1 MNQPSMSGHLRSS
14 ITSIKWFENNGG
26 RAIRRDVFGRVFRIF
41 SRIHWTCSHIKE
53 SVQTRVDLEK
63 VNRYGKPMGQRF
75 GQACFLVMLMLL
87 TPLSGCFGQQDGE
100 FGSTDDVVITPAVLT
115 GGVFQGL
122 TIAAEADLSVYVPY
136 LMLNSDTGFVQNSTV
151 VDLKAGESALL
162 TVLAPPRTDTAVIML
177 GEYGRENWP
186 VRTIEESWRTWI
198 QRDGHERS
206 DNPGIQRVPATN
218 GTLDAVLPSN
228 SSGGPVLAV
237 RLPIERPMAPAY
249 AEAEGGRHSTG
260 VVNGRTTFNFLSSL
274 SDTTSDPTDV
284 VDGALGYLDRWAG
297 QGNAAY
303 EDAALH
309 LIQTM
314 ENFGLEVITQ
324 RFTYDSLMTGAQ
336 NPEAYNICGYRYGEV
351 DPDKWM
357 VFGAHFDIAP
367 PVNGAVLDPHVFGR
381 TYGTR
386 VGAYDNTAGTSM
398 VLTVAEAM
406 ANYKTRNTMV
416 FCLWSG
422 EEGGKRGSDFW
433 TDEWVKNEN
442 PDVEVTNYVNL
453 DMAGVNWP
461 GGGGAP
467 CGGNHGPDGGCDPQ
481 PEVDPD
487 GYPKDE
493 EVWPMRVYIGPSL
506 DHDIMNQP
514 GMVGLA
520 MWIGSDAI
528 GVEEQMS
535 ALIGTDLPADTWKVD
550 DWMAKDRPEIIVY
563 EDTTARSD
571 HATFQDNLGTVTM
584 GFGGLVDGYWCYHQT
599 CDTLDEMID
608 WMDTTGKDYGEEQS
622 GTSNLV
628 DALDTITW
636 WATYSFFHLD
646 ENPVRNA
653 YL

>member
-1 MNQPSMSGHLRSS
+1 MA
-14 ITSIKWFENNGG
+14 GG
-26 RAIRRDVFGRVFRIF
+26 RG
-41 SRIHWTCSHIKE
+41 
-53 SVQTRVDLEK
+53 L
-63 VNRYGKPMGQRF
+63 
-75 GQACFLVMLMLL
+75 QALTLVLIMVMA
-87 TPLSGCFGQQDGE
+87 PLAGCFGENDGGAGVE
-100 FGSTDDVVITPAVLT
+100 SGDVAITPAILN

-122 TIAAEADLSVYVPY
+122 TVSADEDLSAYIPY
-136 LMLNSDTGFVQNSTV
+136 LIQNKDTGFVQNSTV
-151 VDLKAGESALL
+151 VDLRAGESVLL
-162 TVLAPPRTDTAVIML
+162 SVLAPPRTDTAVVLL
-177 GEYGRENWP
+177 GDYGRENWP
-186 VRTIEESWRTWI
+186 IRFVDESWRTWYE
-198 QRDGHERS
+198 RDGFEATDS
-206 DNPGIQRVPATN
+206 PGIMRESGVN
-218 GTLDAVLPSN
+218 GTLDTVLHSN
-228 SSGGPVLAV
+228 SSGGKVVVIRIPV
-237 RLPIERPMAPAY
+237 ERPMAAAY
-249 AEAEGGRHSTG
+249 SEADGGRHSTG
-260 VVNGRTTFNFLSSL
+260 VVDGRTTFNYLSML
-274 SDTTSDPTDV
+274 SDETSDPTDAA
-284 VDGALGYLDRWAG
+284 DGAMGYLDRWAG

-303 EDAALH
+303 EDAAQY
-309 LIQTM
+309 LIQTLGS
-314 ENFGLEVITQ
+314 FGLEVITQ
-324 RFTYDSLMTGAQ
+324 RFTYDSLQTGAQ
-336 NPEAYNICGYRYGEV
+336 NPEAYNICGYRFGEV
-351 DPDKWM
+351 NPDKWM

-367 PVNGAVLDPHVFGR
+367 PINGGMLDPHIFGR

-406 ANYKTRNTMV
+406 AGYSTRNTMV
-416 FCLWSG
+416 FCLRSG

-433 TDEWVKNEN
+433 TDYWVKEDN
-442 PDVEVTNYVNL
+442 PNVEVTNYVNL

-467 CGGNHGPDGGCDPQ
+467 CGNGHGGGEAGCDPQ
-481 PEVDPD
+481 PEIDPD

-506 DHDIMNQP
+506 DHDVMNQP

-528 GVEEQMS
+528 GVEEQMAPLLGTGHS
-535 ALIGTDLPADTWKVD
+535 AETWKVD

-599 CDTLDEMID
+599 CDTMDEMID
-608 WMDTTGKDYGEEQS
+608 WMDTTGKDYGDEQS

-646 ENPVRNA
+646 ESPVRNA
-653 YL
+653 YLE

>member
-1 MNQPSMSGHLRSS
+1 MLGRSS
-14 ITSIKWFENNGG
+14 S
-26 RAIRRDVFGRVFRIF
+26 RAVLLVLLMF
-41 SRIHWTCSHIKE
+41 SAA
-53 SVQTRVDLEK
+53 
-63 VNRYGKPMGQRF
+63 F
-75 GQACFLVMLMLL
+75 
-87 TPLSGCFGQQDGE
+87 SGCFGE
-100 FGSTDDVVITPAVLT
+100 NESTKVSSSEDVVVTPEILV
-115 GGVFQGL
+115 GGVFQGV
-122 TIAAEADLSVYVPY
+122 TIAAQKDLSAFIPY
-136 LMLNSDTGFVQNSTV
+136 LIMNKDTGFVQNSTV
-151 VDLKAGESALL
+151 VDLSAGESVLL
-162 TVLAPPRTDTAVIML
+162 SVLAPPRADTAVIL
-177 GEYGRENWP
+177 IGEYGRDSWP
-186 VRTIEESWRTWI
+186 VRSVDESWKTWY
-198 QRDGHERS
+198 QRGGEEMK
-206 DNPGIQRVPATN
+206 DNPGVTRIAGSNNSIDTVVNT
-218 GTLDAVLPSN
+218 N
-228 SSGGPVLAV
+228 SSVGPAV
-237 RLPIERPMAPAY
+237 VVKLPIERQMAAAY
-249 AEAEGGRHSTG
+249 SEADGGRHSTG
-260 VVNGRTTFNFLSSL
+260 VVDGRTTFNYLSL
-274 SDTTSDPTDV
+274 MSDESNDITDLA
-284 VDGALGYLDRWAG
+284 DGANGYLDRWAG

-303 EDAALH
+303 EDAAQY
-309 LIQTM
+309 LIQTL
-314 ENFGLEVITQ
+314 ESFGLEVITQ
-324 RFTYDSLMTGAQ
+324 RFVYDSLMTGAQ
-336 NPEAYNICGYRYGEV
+336 NPEAYNICGYRFGTV
-351 DPDKWM
+351 DPNKWM

-367 PVNGAVLDPHVFGR
+367 PVNGGMLDPHIFGR

-406 ANYKTRNTMV
+406 ATYDTRNTMV

-433 TDEWVKNEN
+433 TDYWVKEDN

-467 CGGNHGPDGGCDPQ
+467 CGNGHGGGDGNCDPE
-481 PEVDPD
+481 PEIDPD
-487 GYPKDE
+487 GYPKDS

-506 DHDIMNQP
+506 DHDVMNQP
-514 GMVGLA
+514 EMVGLA

-535 ALIGTDLPADTWKVD
+535 PLIGEGYDATTWKVD
-550 DWMAKDRPEIIVY
+550 DWVDKDRPEIIVY

-599 CDTLDEMID
+599 CDTIDEMID

-646 ENPVRNA
+646 EQPIRNS

>member
-1 MNQPSMSGHLRSS
+1 MLLVISQTYDR
-14 ITSIKWFENNGG
+14 WFEVEILFRRFMAG
-26 RAIRRDVFGRVFRIF
+26 RRHTRATLLVLVFISASF
-41 SRIHWTCSHIKE
+41 
-53 SVQTRVDLEK
+53 
-63 VNRYGKPMGQRF
+63 
-75 GQACFLVMLMLL
+75 
-87 TPLSGCFGQQDGE
+87 SGCFGENEVDGV
-100 FGSTDDVVITPAVLT
+100 SSANDVVVTPAILS

-122 TIAAEADLSVYVPY
+122 TIAAEKDLSAFIPY
-136 LMLNSDTGFVQNSTV
+136 LIKNDDTGYVQNSTV
-151 VDLKAGESALL
+151 VDLEAGESVLL
-162 TVLAPPRTDTAVIML
+162 NVLAPPRTDTAVVLI
-177 GEYGRENWP
+177 GDYGRENWP
-186 VRTIEESWRTWI
+186 IRFVDESWKTWYV
-198 QRDGHERS
+198 RNGYDLD
-206 DNPGIQRVPATN
+206 DNPGIKRIEGVN
-218 GTLDAVLPSN
+218 GSIDTITYSN
-228 SSGGPVLAV
+228 ESDGPVIATTIPV
-237 RLPIERPMAPAY
+237 KRDMAAAY
-249 AEAEGGRHSTG
+249 SEADGGRHSMG
-260 VVNGRTTFNFLSSL
+260 VVDGRTTFNYLNML
-274 SDTTSDPTDV
+274 SDESADPSDAA
-284 VDGALGYLDRWAG
+284 DGAIGYLDRWAG
-297 QGNAAY
+297 QGNLAY
-303 EDAALH
+303 EDAAQY
-309 LIQTM
+309 LIQTL

-324 RFTYDSLMTGAQ
+324 RFVYDSLMTGAQ
-336 NPEAYNICGYRYGEV
+336 NPEAYNICGYRFGSE
-351 DPDKWM
+351 DPNKWM

-367 PVNGAVLDPHVFGR
+367 PVNGGMLDPHIFGR

-406 ANYKTRNTMV
+406 AGYETRNTMV

-433 TDEWVKNEN
+433 TDYWVKEDN

-467 CGGNHGPDGGCDPQ
+467 CGNGHGGGDGDCDPE
-481 PEVDPD
+481 PAIDSD

-506 DHDIMNQP
+506 EHDVMNQP
-514 GMVGLA
+514 EMVGLA

-535 ALIGTDLPADTWKVD
+535 PLLGTGYDAETWKVD
-550 DWMAKDRPEIIVY
+550 DWLEKDRPEIIVY

-599 CDTLDEMID
+599 CDTVDEMID
-608 WMDTTGKDYGEEQS
+608 WMDTTDNGYGNDQS

-646 ENPVRNA
+646 EQPIRNA

>member
-1 MNQPSMSGHLRSS
+1 
-14 ITSIKWFENNGG
+14 
-26 RAIRRDVFGRVFRIF
+26 
-41 SRIHWTCSHIKE
+41 
-53 SVQTRVDLEK
+53 
-63 VNRYGKPMGQRF
+63 MGQRF
-75 GQACFLVMLMLL
+75 GQALFLVALMLL
-87 TPLSGCFGQQDGE
+87 TPLSGCFGEGDGE
-100 FGSTDDVVITPAVLT
+100 GFDSLEDVVVTPATLI
-115 GGVFQGL
+115 GGVFQGV
-122 TIAAEADLSVYVPY
+122 TISADADVSAYVPY
-136 LMLNSDTGFVQNSTV
+136 LMLNPDSGFVQNSTV
-151 VDLKAGESALL
+151 VDLKAGESVLL
-162 TVLAPPRTDTAVIML
+162 TVLAPPRTDTALVL
-177 GEYGRENWP
+177 FGDYGRDNWP
-186 VRTIEESWRTWI
+186 VRSLEESWRTWY
-198 QRDGHERS
+198 QREGYDRT
-206 DNPGIQRVPATN
+206 DNPGIQRVAGVN
-218 GTLDAVLPSN
+218 GSLDTVMPSN
-228 SSGGPVLAV
+228 SSGGPVYAMRV
-237 RLPIERPMAPAY
+237 PIERPMAPAY
-249 AEAEGGRHSTG
+249 PEADGGRHSTG

-274 SDTTSDPTDV
+274 TDTSTDLTDAA
-284 VDGALGYLDRWAG
+284 DGALGYLDRWAG
-297 QGNAAY
+297 QGNLAY

-309 LIQTM
+309 LRQTF
-314 ENFGLEVITQ
+314 ENFGLEVIVQ
-324 RFTYDSLMTGAQ
+324 RFTYDSVMTGSQ

-406 ANYKTRNTMV
+406 ANYQTRNTMV

-442 PDVEVTNYVNL
+442 PQVEVTNYVNL

-506 DHDIMNQP
+506 DHDVMNQP

-520 MWIGSDAI
+520 LWIGSDAI

-535 ALIGTDLPADTWKVD
+535 PLIGTDLPADTWKVD

-636 WATYSFFHLD
+636 WA
-646 ENPVRNA
+646 
-653 YL
+653 